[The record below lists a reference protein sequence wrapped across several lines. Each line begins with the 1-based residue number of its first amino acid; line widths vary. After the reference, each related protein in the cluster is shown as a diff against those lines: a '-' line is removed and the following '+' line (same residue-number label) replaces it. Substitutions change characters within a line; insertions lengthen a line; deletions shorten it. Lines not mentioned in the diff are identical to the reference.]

1 MAVTLEGRTM
11 DGNYWT
17 RGRVSR
23 RSMLRGAAVGT
34 AGVAGAVLIGCGDSD
49 DDPTATPDDGGNGG
63 NGDGTPAAT
72 STAAPDPGAPK
83 SGGKLTLHMGTEP
96 RSLDPHFETFT
107 PAPSN
112 ATSNNLVRFTPDL
125 TTIVPDAAEL
135 PEQPDD
141 LTYIFK
147 LQPGVAMHDVDPLN
161 GRALTSEDVKYTVE
175 RQTNQAGDETG
186 TYQHA
191 YYFKD
196 RLASIETPDDQTI
209 VFTTNEPYAPFM
221 NYMASPWSPIVAREY
236 VEANGDLTEYVG
248 ASGPYILDEWQ
259 KEVRMTFKANPNY
272 WKNPDLP
279 YVDELEFLISPDPD
293 TAATQFIDG
302 AFKAYVSGQSQLERV
317 QSSRG
322 DDTRYTPA
330 PSQFWRQFRM
340 SPTDSEFGYLDYAGT
355 DNETGALFDD
365 IRVRQA
371 ICQSIDK
378 QAVLDFVYSGDGQI
392 TFGPIL
398 PQFTN
403 WALTE
408 ELVPFDPAEAAK
420 LMQAAGVEEIRGP
433 MMWASSSPQAD
444 QIGEIIKRQL
454 AEINVIT
461 DLEPMETAAYYNVT
475 YAYRYTFSHHVPL
488 NSPEPD
494 ENLSSYFGEN
504 STYFKH
510 FNPEIF
516 DLVRRQATT
525 VDFEE
530 RQAVVKEAQ
539 EKIVL
544 DYPIRFMF
552 TTNVHQFIDN
562 TLKDYEISLDRYDNY
577 GVETAWLDA

>member
-1 MAVTLEGRTM
+1 M

-17 RGRVSR
+17 RQRLSR

-34 AGVAGAVLIGCGDSD
+34 AGVAGAVLIGCGD
-49 DDPTATPDDGGNGG
+49 
-63 NGDGTPAAT
+63 GDGDGDATAAAT
-72 STAAPDPGAPK
+72 SAGGGDATAAASGTAAVAEGGPTR
-83 SGGKLTLHMGTEP
+83 GGKLTLHMGTEP

-107 PAPSN
+107 PAPAN
-112 ATSNNLVRFTPDL
+112 ATSNNLVRFTSDL
-125 TTIVPDAAEL
+125 TSIVPDAAEL
-135 PEQPDD
+135 PEQPDE

-147 LQPGVAMHDVDPLN
+147 LQPGIHMHDVAPLN
-161 GRALTSEDVKYTVE
+161 GRPLTSEDVKYTFE
-175 RQTNQAGDETG
+175 RQSNQAGDETG

-196 RLASIETPDDQTI
+196 KLTSIETPDDQTV
-209 VFTTNEPYAPFM
+209 VFKTAAPYAAFM
-221 NYMASPWSPIVAREY
+221 NYMASPWSPLIAREY

-248 ASGPYILDEWQ
+248 SSGPYIFKEWQ
-259 KEVRMTFKANPNY
+259 KEVRMTFERNPNY
-272 WKNPDLP
+272 WKNADLP
-279 YVDELEFLISPDPD
+279 WLDELEFLISPDPD
-293 TAATQFIDG
+293 TSATQYIDG
-302 AFKAYVSGQSQLERV
+302 AFRSYVAGQSQLSRV
-317 QSSRG
+317 QGAKG
-322 DDTRYTPA
+322 DSARYA
-330 PSQFWRQFRM
+330 AVPSQFWRQFRM
-340 SPTDSEFGYLDYAGT
+340 SPTDAEFSYLDYAGT
-355 DNETGALFDD
+355 ENETGAMFDD

-371 ICQSIDK
+371 ICQAIDK
-378 QAVLDFVYSGDGQI
+378 QQVLDLVYSGDGQV
-392 TFGPIL
+392 TYGPIL

-403 WALTE
+403 WALKE
-408 ELVPFDPAEAAK
+408 ELVPYDLAESQK
-420 LMQAAGVEEIRGP
+420 LMAAAGVSEIRGP

-444 QIGEIIKRQL
+444 QIGEILKEQL
-454 AEINVIT
+454 AKIGVVT

-494 ENLSSYFGEN
+494 ENLSSYFGEK

-510 FNPEIF
+510 FNPDIF
-516 DLVRRQATT
+516 ALVKKQSET

-530 RQAVVKEAQ
+530 RQAIVKEAQ

-552 TTNVHQFIDN
+552 TTNIHQFIN
-562 TLKDYEISLDRYDNY
+562 NELKDYEISLDRYDNY